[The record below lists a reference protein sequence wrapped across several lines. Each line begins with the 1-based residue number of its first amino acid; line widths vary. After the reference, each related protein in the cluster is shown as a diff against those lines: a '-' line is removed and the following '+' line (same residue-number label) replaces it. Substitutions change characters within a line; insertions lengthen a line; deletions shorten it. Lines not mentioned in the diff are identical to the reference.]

1 MSRHMLIAALAA
13 IALLAARPGLA
24 ADAKQMED
32 NKKAVAA
39 FYDATP
45 EAWNCR
51 TDAMRVVHP
60 LAALTA
66 NQAAEA
72 LRSGGPSAA
81 HGRLRARA

>member
-39 FYDATP
+39 LYDAVL
-45 EAWNCR
+45 NQKDF
-51 TDAMRVVHP
+51 DA
-60 LAALTA
+60 AAKYLGNRYTQH
-66 NQAAEA
+66 N
-72 LRSGGPSAA
+72 P
-81 HGRLRARA
+81 